1 MHRPSYPVGQ
11 ITAQKIKALTM
22 ALSLAHGKAASQKL
36 LRELHLTDE
45 DLSDETRLFPLPSL
59 HKAIVLYEKVAG
71 EGAFRSAAEKLV
83 SMECI
88 GAWARLLRGSQ
99 GPEEALSHQ
108 DGSESEYG
116 RTTRWETVK
125 AEPGTWIGKVH
136 IAHDPA
142 LEKDGRLRRFRE
154 AELSMVPTL
163 FGFPRASVSSVTD
176 QTEDSDLGSVSQ
188 TFTVTWAA
196 AAPSG
201 LVMAMPLLGAGA
213 CFAVGALA
221 YSFWVGVGAAVVGA
235 AAGVAGER
243 AMKKKAAQEAEQDA
257 QAMRVRALERTLQLR
272 ELRDDQGPLEG
283 SVVAGQ
289 YRLVSRM
296 GAGASGVIFEA
307 TRIGDD
313 MPVAIKLLRAA
324 AAHDVTA
331 SDRLRREAEALGL
344 AWHPNVVEVYDHGHL
359 ADGTSYL
366 VMELLRGDPLSARI
380 RDRGTLTPDEVLP
393 FAIEIADAL
402 IAIHAAGVVHRDI
415 KPSNVFL
422 VKDDAVSPS
431 GPAEKVKILDFGIAR
446 VEWEEMRITGTGIP
460 LGTPGYMSPEQ
471 EQGGVVDA
479 RSDLYA
485 FGALVY
491 ECLYGEPPPKDES
504 RRFRV
509 TDVDRD
515 SGVQRAAPQ
524 LTPSFRAFLDR
535 ALEKDVNERFQDA
548 RSMLTQLRVLA
559 GSGTSEATVG

>member
-1 MHRPSYPVGQ
+1 
-11 ITAQKIKALTM
+11 
-22 ALSLAHGKAASQKL
+22 
-36 LRELHLTDE
+36 
-45 DLSDETRLFPLPSL
+45 
-59 HKAIVLYEKVAG
+59 
-71 EGAFRSAAEKLV
+71 
-83 SMECI
+83 
-88 GAWARLLRGSQ
+88 
-99 GPEEALSHQ
+99 
-108 DGSESEYG
+108 
-116 RTTRWETVK
+116 
-125 AEPGTWIGKVH
+125 
-136 IAHDPA
+136 
-142 LEKDGRLRRFRE
+142 
-154 AELSMVPTL
+154 
-163 FGFPRASVSSVTD
+163 
-176 QTEDSDLGSVSQ
+176 
-188 TFTVTWAA
+188 
-196 AAPSG
+196 
-201 LVMAMPLLGAGA
+201 
-213 CFAVGALA
+213 
-221 YSFWVGVGAAVVGA
+221 
-235 AAGVAGER
+235 
-243 AMKKKAAQEAEQDA
+243 
-257 QAMRVRALERTLQLR
+257 LQLR

-366 VMELLRGDPLSARI
+366 VMELLRGDSLAERI
-380 RDRGTLTPDEVLP
+380 RERGTLTPEKVLP

-422 VKDDAVSPS
+422 VKDDPVSVS
-431 GPAEKVKILDFGIAR
+431 GSGEKVKILDFGIAR

-471 EQGGVVDA
+471 EQGGMVDA

-504 RRFRV
+504 RRFRAA
-509 TDVDRD
+509 DVDRD
-515 SGVQRAAPQ
+515 SGVQRAAQ
-524 LTPSFRAFLDR
+524 ELTPQFRAFLDR
-535 ALEKDVNERFQDA
+535 ALAKDVNERFQDA
-548 RSMLTQLRVLA
+548 RAMLTQLRVLA
-559 GSGTSEATVG
+559 GASATEATVG

>member
-1 MHRPSYPVGQ
+1 MGQ
-11 ITAQKIKALTM
+11 ITAQKIKALTV
-22 ALSLAHGKAASQKL
+22 ALAASHGKAAVQKL
-36 LRELHLTDE
+36 TRELHLTDD
-45 DLSDETRLFPLPSL
+45 DLTDETRLFPLPSL
-59 HKAIVLYEKVAG
+59 HKAILLYEKIAG
-71 EGAFRSAAEKLV
+71 EGSLSVAAEGLV

-125 AEPGTWIGKVH
+125 AESGTWIGTVH

-154 AELSMVPTL
+154 AELSIVPML
-163 FGFPRASVSSVTD
+163 FGFPRAKVISV
-176 QTEDSDLGSVSQ
+176 EAGISQ
-188 TFTVTWAA
+188 TFTVTWGAVEPSAA
-196 AAPSG
+196 AS
-201 LVMAMPLLGAGA
+201 
-213 CFAVGALA
+213 ALPIA
-221 YSFWVGVGAAVVGA
+221 GA
-235 AAGVAGER
+235 AAFFATGLFAHSVAAGVGLAALGGALGYAGQR
-243 AMKKKAAQEAEQDA
+243 AMKNKAAQQAEQDA
-257 QAMRVRALERTLQLR
+257 QAMRVRALERGLQLR

-366 VMELLRGDPLSARI
+366 VMELLRGDSLAARI
-380 RDRGTLTPDEVLP
+380 RDRGTLTTAEVLP
-393 FAIEIADAL
+393 FALEMADAL

-422 VKDDAVSPS
+422 VKDDE
-431 GPAEKVKILDFGIAR
+431 GAEKVKILDFGIAR

-471 EQGGVVDA
+471 EQGGLVDA

-491 ECLYGEPPPKDES
+491 ESIYGEPPPKDES

-509 TDVDRD
+509 TDANRD

-524 LTPSFRAFLDR
+524 LTPTFRAFLDR
-535 ALEKDVNERFQDA
+535 ALAKDANERFQDA
-548 RSMLTQLRVLA
+548 RAMLAQLRALSA
-559 GSGTSEATVG
+559 SGTTEATVG

>member
-1 MHRPSYPVGQ
+1 VGQ
-11 ITAQKIKALTM
+11 ITAQKIKALAV
-22 ALSLAHGKAASQKL
+22 ALSQSHGKAAAQKL
-36 LRELHLTDE
+36 TRDLRLTDD
-45 DLSDETRLFPLPSL
+45 DLTDETRLFPLPSL
-59 HKAIVLYEKVAG
+59 FKAIELYEALAG
-71 EGAFRSAAEKLV
+71 EGSLSGAAEQLI

-88 GAWARLLRGSQ
+88 GAWSRLLRTSQ

-125 AEPGTWIGKVH
+125 AEPGTWVGTVH
-136 IAHDPA
+136 IAHDPS
-142 LEKDGRLRRFRE
+142 LEKDGRLRRYRE
-154 AELSMVPTL
+154 AELSVVPML
-163 FGFPRASVSSVTD
+163 FGFPRAAVRSEVSK
-176 QTEDSDLGSVSQ
+176 EAGSAQ
-188 TFTVTWAA
+188 TFTVTWEKAGPPDGITGHLPLAA
-196 AAPSG
+196 GAI
-201 LVMAMPLLGAGA
+201 VLGAGGT
-213 CFAVGALA
+213 FVYGAVGGVTGAVLGAGLGFGAL
-221 YSFWVGVGAAVVGA
+221 
-235 AAGVAGER
+235 R
-243 AMKKKAAQEAEQDA
+243 AMKKKAVQQAEQDA
-257 QAMRVRALERTLQLR
+257 QAMRVRALERSLQLR

-366 VMELLRGDPLSARI
+366 VMELLRGDSLAQRI
-380 RDRGTLTPDEVLP
+380 HDRGTLTLEEVLP
-393 FAIEIADAL
+393 FALEIADAL

-422 VKDDAVSPS
+422 VKDDD
-431 GPAEKVKILDFGIAR
+431 GAEKVKILDFGIAR

-471 EQGGVVDA
+471 EQGGLVDG

-504 RRFRV
+504 RRFRAS
-509 TDVDRD
+509 DGQRD
-515 SGVQRAAPQ
+515 SGVQRAAPE
-524 LTPSFRAFLDR
+524 LTPIFRAFLDR
-535 ALEKDVNERFQDA
+535 ALAKDADARFQDA
-548 RSMLTQLRVLA
+548 RSMLTQLRVLS
-559 GSGTSEATVG
+559 GSGATEATVG

>member
-1 MHRPSYPVGQ
+1 MHRPSYPGGQ
-11 ITAQKIKALTM
+11 ITAQKIKALTV
-22 ALSLAHGKAASQKL
+22 ALTLSHGKAATHKL
-36 LRELHLTDE
+36 LRELHLTDD
-45 DLSDETRLFPLPSL
+45 DLTDETRLFPLPSL
-59 HKAIVLYEKVAG
+59 HKAIVLYEKLAG
-71 EGAFRSAAEKLV
+71 EGSLSTAAEKLV
-83 SMECI
+83 SIECI

-125 AEPGTWIGKVH
+125 AEPGTWVGTVH
-136 IAHDPA
+136 YAHDPQ

-154 AELSMVPTL
+154 AELSIVPTL
-163 FGFPRASVSSVTD
+163 FGFPRAAVTSV
-176 QTEDSDLGSVSQ
+176 EAGISQ

-196 AAPSG
+196 AAPAS
-201 LVMAMPLLGAGA
+201 VATAMPVAGAAAFFATGYFAHSLGAGI
-213 CFAVGALA
+213 VGAL
-221 YSFWVGVGAAVVGA
+221 VGGALGY
-235 AAGVAGER
+235 AGLR
-243 AMKKKAAQEAEQDA
+243 AMQNKVKLESEQDA
-257 QAMRVRALERTLQLR
+257 QAMRVRALERSLQLR

-296 GAGASGVIFEA
+296 GSGASGVIFEA

-366 VMELLRGDPLSARI
+366 VMELLRGDSLAARI
-380 RDRGTLTPDEVLP
+380 HDRGPLTPDQVLP
-393 FAIEIADAL
+393 FALDIADAL

-422 VKDDAVSPS
+422 VTDDLLTPGA
-431 GPAEKVKILDFGIAR
+431 PAEKVKILDFGIAR

-471 EQGGVVDA
+471 EQGGLVDG

-504 RRFRV
+504 RRYRV
-509 TDVDRD
+509 TDIDRD

-524 LTPSFRAFLDR
+524 LTPLFRAFLDR
-535 ALEKDVNERFQDA
+535 ALAKDPNERYQDA
-548 RSMLTQLRVLA
+548 RAMLTQLRVLA
-559 GSGTSEATVG
+559 GSGTTEATVG

>member
-1 MHRPSYPVGQ
+1 MGQ
-11 ITAQKIKALTM
+11 ITAQKIKALTV
-22 ALSLAHGKAASQKL
+22 ALTTSHGTGATQKL
-36 LRELHLTDE
+36 LRELHLTDD
-45 DLSDETRLFPLPSL
+45 DLTDETRLFPLPSL
-59 HKAIVLYEKVAG
+59 HKAIILYEKLAG
-71 EGAFRSAAEKLV
+71 EDSLFVAADKLV

-88 GAWARLLRGSQ
+88 GAWSRLLRGSQ

-125 AEPGTWIGKVH
+125 AEPGTWIGTVH

-142 LEKDGRLRRFRE
+142 LETDGRLRRFRE
-154 AELSMVPTL
+154 AELSIVPTL
-163 FGFPRASVSSVTD
+163 FGFPRASVTSV
-176 QTEDSDLGSVSQ
+176 ESGISQ

-196 AAPSG
+196 AAPSAVSG
-201 LVMAMPLLGAGA
+201 AMPVAGA
-213 CFAVGALA
+213 AALFATGYFAHSL
-221 YSFWVGVGAAVVGA
+221 G
-235 AAGVAGER
+235 AGVAGGLVGFALGYAGQR
-243 AMKKKAAQEAEQDA
+243 AMKEKARVVGEQGA
-257 QAMRVRALERTLQLR
+257 QAMRVRALERSLQLR

-366 VMELLRGDPLSARI
+366 VMELLRGDSLAARI
-380 RDRGTLTPDEVLP
+380 HERGTLTPDQVLP

-422 VKDDAVSPS
+422 VKDGLLAP
-431 GPAEKVKILDFGIAR
+431 GEGIEKAKILDFGIAR

-471 EQGGVVDA
+471 EQGGLVDA
-479 RSDLYA
+479 RTDLYA

-491 ECLYGEPPPKDES
+491 ESLYGEPPPKDES

-509 TDVDRD
+509 TDVARD

-524 LTPSFRAFLDR
+524 LTPQFRLFLDR
-535 ALEKDVNERFQDA
+535 ALAKDANERFQDA
-548 RSMLTQLRVLA
+548 RAMLTQLRVLS
-559 GSGTSEATVG
+559 GSGASEVTVG

>member
-1 MHRPSYPVGQ
+1 LHRPSYPVGQ
-11 ITAQKIKALTM
+11 ITAQKIKALTV
-22 ALSLAHGKAASQKL
+22 ALSASHGKAATQKI
-36 LRELHLTDE
+36 LRELHLTDD
-45 DLSDETRLFPLPSL
+45 DLTDETRLFPLPSL
-59 HKAIVLYEKVAG
+59 HKAILLYEKLAG
-71 EGAFRSAAEKLV
+71 EGSLSSAAEKLV

-125 AEPGTWIGKVH
+125 AEPGTWVGTVH

-163 FGFPRASVSSVTD
+163 FGFPRAAVSSVEAGIT
-176 QTEDSDLGSVSQ
+176 Q
-188 TFTVTWAA
+188 TFTVTWGA
-196 AAPSG
+196 AAPSA
-201 LVMAMPLLGAGA
+201 LAMTMPVA
-213 CFAVGALA
+213 GALA
-221 YSFWVGVGAAVVGA
+221 LFATGLLAHSVGAGIVGAAVGGA
-235 AAGVAGER
+235 LGYAGQR
-243 AMKKKAAQEAEQDA
+243 AMTNKTAQQAEQDS
-257 QAMRVRALERTLQLR
+257 QAMRVRALERSLQLR

-366 VMELLRGDPLSARI
+366 VMELLRGDSLADRI
-380 RDRGTLTPDEVLP
+380 RARGTLTPDEVLP

-422 VKDDAVSPS
+422 VLDDAVAP
-431 GPAEKVKILDFGIAR
+431 GAPTEKVKILDFGIAR

-471 EQGGVVDA
+471 EQGGIVDA

-509 TDVDRD
+509 TDVDRN

-524 LTPSFRAFLDR
+524 LTPIFRAFLDR
-535 ALEKDVNERFQDA
+535 ALAKDANERFQDA
-548 RSMLTQLRVLA
+548 RAMLTQLRVLS
-559 GSGTSEATVG
+559 GSGATEATVG